1 METKNARIDFLS
13 LDIDYGPEQSKNII
27 PKEILEKLMKYIN
40 ALDPKDKKETYI
52 LDNQVIFLDNYEI
65 KDENK
70 FLLKF
75 SSVKYNH
82 VRDVLDT
89 DKMTKV
95 PKKKK
100 TPIEGDIEN
109 THVVIHLLPTF
120 IDVYIEYSHNGARE
134 SKIFQYL
141 NDKAEKMIEKNT
153 DLLKLNL
160 SYDYYFDKNFLD
172 MLLNKDEKELRKIEL
187 LCEDSTDPFLVINGR
202 NEKFKKTIIYQP
214 KDSRISILKSEI
226 KKLYEDFN
234 KKYSR
239 IRVKNSKGATILDT
253 DQLKKKEIIKVKI
266 NNSKEIISS
275 SMFHEIE
282 MLIKKAHTN

>member
-1 METKNARIDFLS
+1 MITKNARIDFLS
-13 LDIDYGPEQSKNII
+13 LDIKYDAKLNKNIK
-27 PKEILEKLMKYIN
+27 PKELLEKLMKYIISL
-40 ALDPKDKKETYI
+40 APTYKKETYI
-52 LDNQVIFLDNYEI
+52 LDNQVIFLDHYEI

-82 VRDVLDT
+82 VREVLDT

-100 TPIEGDIEN
+100 TPIEGDIDN
-109 THVVIHLLPTF
+109 THVIIHLLPTF

-141 NDKAEKMIEKNT
+141 NDKAEKMIEENS
-153 DLLKLNL
+153 DLLKLDL

-172 MLLNKDEKELRKIEL
+172 MLLKKDQKELRKIEL
-187 LCEDSTDPFLVINGR
+187 LCEDSTDPFLAINGR

-214 KDSRISILKSEI
+214 KDSRTSILKSEV

-239 IRVKNSKGATILDT
+239 IRIKNSKGSTILDT

-266 NNSKEIISS
+266 NNSNEIISHS
-275 SMFHEIE
+275 IFHEIE
-282 MLIKKAHTN
+282 KLIKKAHTN